1 MRLTPRTNC
10 LHEREHL
17 VSAPAATSVSPTELR
32 ERLNSVAPPRLL
44 DVRTPAEFETAH
56 IPGAYNVPLDIVR
69 ERRAEILD
77 RLDGDV
83 VFICRSGQ
91 RAAQAADLLR
101 SAGLAQGSVLTG
113 GIVDWEGNGFDV
125 DRGTERW
132 DIERQVRLVA
142 GSIVLSSVLGSV
154 AVPKLKWLA
163 AAIGGGLTYAAVSNT
178 CAMGTA
184 LSKVPYNRTAD
195 YDASQ
200 IVRRLGDTDADAGW
214 PCRLTRRQPE
224 PPSRD
229 ADIGGPWIHRQ
240 SNHQRPF
247 GSSLSAGVSAAR

>member
-184 LSKVPYNRTAD
+184 LSKVPYNRTAN

-200 IVRRLGDTDADAGW
+200 IVRRLGDTDA
-214 PCRLTRRQPE
+214 
-224 PPSRD
+224 
-229 ADIGGPWIHRQ
+229 
-240 SNHQRPF
+240 
-247 GSSLSAGVSAAR
+247 